1 MNFIE
6 VIEIDEEG
14 NVKESKVVNK
24 ENFEESEYTKF
35 QWEGLFLKPKWSFR
49 LNKWIETATDDELN
63 PPDTEE
69 ELSDIQQL
77 AQEFAELELDNFE
90 KDNKIKELEE
100 ENNELKKENQLLGQQ
115 STDHDL
121 RLIELEEKLNVYGQ
135 MSIK

>member
-121 RLIELEEKLNVYGQ
+121 RLIELEEKLNV
-135 MSIK
+135 

>member
-24 ENFEESEYTKF
+24 ETFEESEYTKF
-35 QWEGLFLKPKWSFR
+35 QWGGLFLKPKWSFR
-49 LNKWIETATDDELN
+49 LNKWIETAADDELN
-63 PPDTEE
+63 PPDMEE

-77 AQEFAELELDNFE
+77 AQEFTELELDNFE
-90 KDNKIKELEE
+90 KDNRINELE
-100 ENNELKKENQLLGQQ
+100 KENQFLGQE

-121 RLIELEEKLNVYGQ
+121 RLIELEEK
-135 MSIK
+135 

>member
-63 PPDTEE
+63 PPVEEE
-69 ELSDIQQL
+69 ELTSEEEL
-77 AQEFAELELDNFE
+77 AQQVSELEIKDME
-90 KDNKIKELEE
+90 KDILIED
-100 ENNELKKENQLLGQQ
+100 LGQQ
-115 STDHDL
+115 LSDL
-121 RLIELEEKLNVYGQ
+121 EIMFIGGKENE
-135 MSIK
+135 

>member
-1 MNFIE
+1 MKFIE
-6 VIEIDEEG
+6 VIQIDEKG
-14 NVKESKVVNK
+14 NVEIPIVVNK
-24 ENFEESEYTKF
+24 ETFEESEYTKF

-63 PPDTEE
+63 PPDMEE

-77 AQEFAELELDNFE
+77 AQEFTELELDNFE

-121 RLIELEEKLNVYGQ
+121 RLIELEEKLNV
-135 MSIK
+135 

>member
-24 ENFEESEYTKF
+24 ETFEESEFTKF
-35 QWEGLFLKPKWSFR
+35 QWEGFFLKPRWSFS

-63 PPDTEE
+63 PPDMEE

-77 AQEFAELELDNFE
+77 AQEFTELELDNFE

-100 ENNELKKENQLLGQQ
+100 ENNELKKENQFLGQE

-121 RLIELEEKLNVYGQ
+121 RLIELEEK
-135 MSIK
+135 